1 MCGIIGFYSKTSIS
15 FNKSIEKMK
24 LAISHRGPD
33 SNGTWIDKNSG
44 IALGHQR
51 LSIVDLSQA
60 GHQPMKS
67 NSERYV
73 LIYNGEIYNHL
84 EIRKQIESLK
94 SNTIWKGHSDTETF
108 LEAIELWGIEE
119 ALKKIEGMFAFALW
133 DQKLRKLSLAR
144 DRIGEKPLY
153 YGFQGNGHNK
163 TFLFGSEL
171 KGLKIH
177 PEFNFHINRDAVALQ
192 MRLSYIPTPFTIY
205 KDIFKLKPGHYLE
218 LNEKDFIYN
227 RLPVSRP
234 YWSLTSAIVYGINN
248 NLEEDENEIK
258 EELESRMKKT
268 IKKRMISEVPLGAFL
283 SGGLDSS
290 SIVALMQSQSN
301 DPIKTFTV
309 GFNESDFNEAVHA
322 KKIAEHLG
330 TDHTEIYISS
340 KEAMD
345 VIPKLSKIYDEPFS
359 DVSQIP
365 TILVSQLAKNNVKVA
380 LSGDAGDELFC
391 GYNRHIFSKKFSQI
405 IQPMPL
411 FIRKFLSSSIYS
423 ISIERWNKIIKFT
436 PNMNKFRNFGNNIH
450 KFAGIL
456 EAKNVEELYIM
467 LCSQWRNPTDIVIN
481 SEEPNNLLSNLKD
494 ELIGLNFQEEMMALD
509 QITYLPDDILVKVDR
524 AAMASSLETRIPF
537 LDHKII
543 EYVWRIPHSMKFR
556 NGQGKWILR
565 QILKKYIPS
574 DLIKTQK
581 QGFGVPLDSW
591 LRGPLKDWS
600 ESLLNKK
607 KIDNEGFFNSKII
620 RKKWSDF
627 LSGKRNFHNELWSVL
642 MFQTWLDENN

>member
-1 MCGIIGFYSKTSIS
+1 MCGIVGFYSKTPILL
-15 FNKSIEKMK
+15 NKVIEKMK

-44 IALGHQR
+44 IVLGHQR

-67 NSERYV
+67 NTERYV
-73 LIYNGEIYNHL
+73 LTYNGEIYNHL
-84 EIRKQIESLK
+84 EIRKQIESFK
-94 SNTIWKGHSDTETF
+94 SNIIWSGHSDTETF

-119 ALKKIEGMFAFALW
+119 TLKKIEGMFAFAIW
-133 DQKLRKLSLAR
+133 DQKLRKLYLAR

-153 YGFQGNGHNK
+153 YGFQGSGYNK
-163 TFLFGSEL
+163 TFLFCSEL
-171 KGLKIH
+171 KGLKKH

-205 KDIFKLKPGHYLE
+205 KDIFKLKAGHYLE
-218 LNEKDFIYN
+218 LNEKDLIN
-227 RLPVSRP
+227 NHLPSSKP

-248 NLEEDENEIK
+248 NLEEDENTIK
-258 EELESRMKKT
+258 KDLESHLKKT

-283 SGGLDSS
+283 SGGIDSS
-290 SIVALMQSQSN
+290 LIVALMQSQSN

-309 GFNESDFNEAVHA
+309 GFNEGDFNEAIHA

-340 KEAMD
+340 KEAME
-345 VIPKLSKIYDEPFS
+345 VIPNLSKIYDEPFS

-365 TILVSQLAKNNVKVA
+365 TILVSQLAKKNVKVA
-380 LSGDAGDELFC
+380 LSGDSGDELFC
-391 GYNRHIFSKKFSQI
+391 GYNRHIFSKKFSKI

-411 FIRKFLSSSIYS
+411 FIRKLLSSSIHS
-423 ISIERWNKIIKFT
+423 ISTEKWNKMIKLI
-436 PNMNKFRNFGNNIH
+436 PNMSKFKNFGNTIH

-456 EAKNVEELYIM
+456 EAKTVDELYIM
-467 LCSQWRNPTDIVIN
+467 LCSQWRDPTDVVIN
-481 SEEPNNLLSNLKD
+481 SEEPNTYLSNLKN
-494 ELIGLNFQEEMMALD
+494 ELIGLNLQEEMMALD

-543 EYVWRIPHSMKFR
+543 EYAWRIPHSLKFR

-565 QILKKYIPS
+565 QILKEYLPN
-574 DLIKTQK
+574 DLIKKQK
-581 QGFGVPLDSW
+581 QGFGVPIDSW

-600 ESLLNKK
+600 ESLLNEK
-607 KIDNEGFFNSKII
+607 KINDEGFFNSRII
-620 RKKWSDF
+620 REKWSDF